1 MEKGGFFTCPM
12 HPEVSSAKPGKC
24 PKCGMDLEQSEQPEH
39 HAAQTHTN
47 HSSHSNMEQDFKRRF
62 FIALPLTVIVLLLS
76 PSVQNWLGFSFF
88 FLNFQIVLFA
98 LTSIIVIY
106 NGWPFYVM
114 AKGELKNKNP
124 AMMTLVSLAVLSG
137 YIFSIAATFLFT
149 GEYLY
154 WEISTLVLAFL
165 LGHWIEMRAVR
176 GATGALGELAKLI
189 PPSAHLVRGNQV
201 TDVNTESLKIG
212 DIILVRP
219 GEKVPI
225 DGEVIKG
232 ESSVNESMLTGES
245 APVSK
250 KPGDKVIGGTIS
262 SDGSL
267 HIKVTKVGSQT
278 AISQMME
285 LVTRAQES
293 KPQVQLLA
301 DRAAAYL
308 TYIAITAAAVT
319 FAFWFFVSPHG
330 LVFAVTL
337 AISTIVIAC
346 PHALGLAIPTVT
358 TITTALAA
366 KNGILISDMK
376 ALEIARR
383 LNYVVFDKTGTLTMG
398 NFGVTK
404 IITASGVDPKEVIR
418 LAATVEYHSQHSLA
432 GAILEKAGT
441 GKIKFSPATN
451 FKSFPGKG
459 AKGIVGKSEILVGS
473 MALMAENKVETRSLK
488 VQKTGTVIYV
498 SKDKKLQG
506 AVVLEDI
513 IRPESKEA
521 IKSLKSLGIKTAM
534 LTGDNQEVA
543 DRVAGELGIDTVF
556 ANVLPADKVNKVKEL
571 QANGSIIAMVG
582 DGINDAPSMTQANI
596 GMAIGAGTDVA
607 IQSAEIVLVKNDPR
621 DVVKVINLSKKTSIK
636 MKENLAWAT
645 GYNAVTIPLAA
656 GVLFSFGI
664 LLRPEWSAL
673 LMSSSSV
680 IVVINALSLRSAKL

>member
-1 MEKGGFFTCPM
+1 MENGGLFTCPM
-12 HPEVSSAKPGKC
+12 HPEVTSAKPGKC
-24 PKCGMDLEQSEQPEH
+24 PKCGMDLEQLEPELH
-39 HAAQTHTN
+39 TVQTHSN
-47 HSSHSNMEQDFKRRF
+47 HSSHTNMEQDFKRRF
-62 FIALPLTVIVLLLS
+62 FIALPLTLIVLLLS
-76 PSVQNWLGFSFF
+76 PNVQKWLGFS
-88 FLNFQIVLFA
+88 LNVPNVQIILFA
-98 LTSIIVIY
+98 LTSVIVLY
-106 NGWPFYVM
+106 NGWPFYTM
-114 AKGELKNKNP
+114 AKGELKSKNP

-137 YIFSIAATFLFT
+137 YAFSIAATFLFA

-189 PPSAHLVRGNQV
+189 PPSAHLVRGSQV
-201 TDVNTESLKIG
+201 TDVNTESLKVG

-225 DGEVIKG
+225 DGAVLKG
-232 ESSVNESMLTGES
+232 ESAVNESMLTGES

-250 KPGDKVIGGTIS
+250 KPGDKVIGGTIN

-301 DRAAAYL
+301 DRAAGAL
-308 TYIAITAAAVT
+308 TYIAIAAAALT
-319 FAFWFFVSPHG
+319 FSFWFFVSPHG

-383 LNYVVFDKTGTLTMG
+383 LNYVVFDKTGTLTTG

-404 IITASGVDPKEVIR
+404 IITAPGVDPKEVIR
-418 LAATVEYHSQHSLA
+418 LASSVEYHSQHSLA
-432 GAILEKAGT
+432 GAIREKAT
-441 GKIKFSPATN
+441 KEKIKFSPATN

-459 AKGIVGKSEILVGS
+459 AKGIIGKSEITVGN
-473 MALMAENKVETRSLK
+473 AVLMSESKIQTGSLK

-513 IRPESKEA
+513 IRPQSKEA
-521 IKSLKSLGIKTAM
+521 IKSLKTLGIKTAM
-534 LTGDNQEVA
+534 LTGDNQLVA
-543 DRVAGELGIDTVF
+543 NQVAGELGIDTVF
-556 ANVLPADKVNKVKEL
+556 ANVLPQNKVDKVKAL
-571 QANGSIIAMVG
+571 QEEGEIVAMVG

-596 GMAIGAGTDVA
+596 GIAIGAGTDVA

-621 DVVKVINLSKKTSIK
+621 DVVKVINLSKKTSVK

-645 GYNAVTIPLAA
+645 GYNTVTIPLAA

-680 IVVINALSLRSAKL
+680 IVVINALSLRGAKI